1 MKTGSIRNREKAQIL
16 PLLVIGILVVIIMAA
31 LLVDGSNLLSN
42 RRSAQAAADAGAL
55 AGAKVLCEG
64 YTSAIQTAA
73 AARAGEL
80 VGLNGATLI
89 STEIVPI
96 DISGYNVT
104 GIKVSASVENASF
117 FSRILGEDELKAV
130 AVATAG
136 CFHPS
141 LTTHVLPIA
150 FYYQTPP
157 VNASDADCQTNETCD
172 LVNWDYWELLD
183 TLRATP
189 KNNLPLDDIYVIMN
203 EIKICEKVT
212 GAIVCADMKKNVEG
226 GDRSWIDLSEVADV
240 NNLKMVI
247 KEGIDNPLALPA
259 WINGKPGVDAAV
271 FNGTN
276 FSQLPLIENYEDLNV
291 RLVLV
296 PVFDYFCNKGDPEH
310 DCPAK
315 WDADDSVEYISN
327 PNKPSYRLIGLAPFV
342 VTCVTKNEKVEFGD
356 SIKVTIKGKKKDV
369 CPGWYHTGMTES
381 DAIEGYFADS
391 TPLDAFVSGTQ
402 GVDVGLDVISLYK

>member
-1 MKTGSIRNREKAQIL
+1 MRTECKKNPEKAQML
-16 PLLVIGILVVIIMAA
+16 PLLVFGILVVIIMAA

-64 YTSAIQTAA
+64 YTSAIQDAA
-73 AARAGEL
+73 VAKAGEL

-96 DISGYNVT
+96 SISGYNVT

-117 FSRILGEDELKAV
+117 FSRIMGQDELKA
-130 AVATAG
+130 AAAATAG

-150 FYYQTPP
+150 FYYETPP
-157 VNASDADCQTNETCD
+157 VNASDADCQTNNSCT

-183 TLRATP
+183 ALRAAGPTDI
-189 KNNLPLDDIYVIMN
+189 PLDDIYVIMN
-203 EIKICEKVT
+203 EIKICEKVSGT
-212 GAIVCADMKKNVEG
+212 IVCADMKKNVEG
-226 GDRSWIDLSEVADV
+226 GDRSWIDLSEVADM
-240 NNLKMVI
+240 NNLKKVI
-247 KEGIDNPLALPA
+247 KEGIDDPLALPA

-276 FSQLPLIENYEDLNV
+276 FSQLPLIEDYNDLNA

-296 PVFDYFCNKGDPEH
+296 PVFDYFCETGDPEH
-310 DCPAK
+310 SCPEK
-315 WDADDSVEYISN
+315 WDADDSILYISN
-327 PNKPSYRLIGLAPFV
+327 VNQQSYRLIGLAPFV
-342 VTCVTKNEKVEFGD
+342 VTCVTKNSKPEFGD
-356 SIKVTIKGKKKDV
+356 TIEVKIGKKKQDV
-369 CPGWYHTGMTES
+369 CPGWYYTGMTES